1 MTAVGL
7 GAVEQSAEHA
17 NPGDDHRPDRYG
29 QEHRGGLAGR
39 ACISAGSAEPWVEH
53 AKDWCWD
60 QLSRPDQINGVLLKF
75 ALAFLDAHPDDPR
88 TAPALDALRGRLAPT
103 GVCPFPVAPRT
114 RS

>member
-1 MTAVGL
+1 MPILVTITGPIATGKNTVANSL
-7 GAVEQSAEHA
+7 AE
-17 NPGDDHRPDRYG
+17 
-29 QEHRGGLAGR
+29 L
-39 ACISAGSAEPWVEH
+39 CISAGSAEPWVEH

-88 TAPALDALRGRLAPT
+88 TAPALDALRGGGGLAPT